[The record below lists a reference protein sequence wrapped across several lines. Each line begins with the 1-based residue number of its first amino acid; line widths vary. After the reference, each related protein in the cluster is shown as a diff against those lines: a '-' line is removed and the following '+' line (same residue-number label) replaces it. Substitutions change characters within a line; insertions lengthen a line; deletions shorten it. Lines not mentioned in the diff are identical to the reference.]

1 MLMSTTVYAVI
12 GGQNPGVRS
21 IQPFTVSVKE
31 HPTWP
36 IIMKCSSERE
46 ALTACLAHGI
56 IEGGI
61 GFDASDQDT
70 ARFIFNS
77 AMIRGLFQGVN
88 ETPFYPVYYA
98 GNNGR
103 IIYRTFD
110 QVAGAVNGIE
120 RPIFRRVER
129 FHEALVYM
137 IVRGRH
143 ASLKHYAF
151 EKSPSAGRFYTVTP
165 QPATGSQPRSI
176 SNKVYE
182 CSQTQSSKLTLEPP
196 SYIGPE
202 SEGGQSTSLAGIY
215 QHRRNLRGIVQTIYT
230 GSEAVRARENGL
242 DKESPPSMGEHADRF
257 FRAFGFESSSLWVI
271 YEAYTNG
278 RRSTFV
284 SQLMH
289 RGVAQLEAEWM
300 WDNLF
305 ANYH

>member
-1 MLMSTTVYAVI
+1 MILSTMSLYAVI

-21 IQPFTVSVKE
+21 VQPFTVSVKE

-46 ALTACLAHGI
+46 ALTACLAQGI

-61 GFDASDQDT
+61 GFDASDEDT

-77 AMIRGLFQGVN
+77 AMMRSLFQGVN

-110 QVAGAVNGIE
+110 QVAGAVNGVE
-120 RPIFRRVER
+120 KPIFRRVER

-151 EKSPSAGRFYTVTP
+151 EKSPPAGRFYPVTS
-165 QPATGSQPRSI
+165 QPATGSQPQSI
-176 SNKVYE
+176 SNELYKW
-182 CSQTQSSKLTLEPP
+182 SQTLSSKLTLKPP
-196 SYIGPE
+196 STDP
-202 SEGGQSTSLAGIY
+202 EGGQSASQGIY
-215 QHRRNLRGIVQTIYT
+215 RHCRNLRGIVQTIYT
-230 GSEAVRARENGL
+230 GSEALWAGENGL

-305 ANYH
+305 VTTTDL